1 MIPPTL
7 AVTIVRNIGA
17 LEMLEITTE
26 DEEKYRI
33 TRGMIWVFFLT
44 RLFIYPLL
52 WLFFRLMNRA
62 RAIGVENIP
71 KEGGV
76 MIAANHVSGV
86 DTTLIPYFVANPFK
100 LDPVLAVAKEE
111 LFTIP
116 VIGFIVKSLGAFP
129 VKRRARDLE
138 SMKRIVCHLRNYK
151 VMIFPEG
158 TRSKTG
164 ELLTGR
170 PAVGWIAQ
178 NARPVV
184 IPALVIN
191 TDKFFWPGRPRPWFG
206 IPYTVVY
213 GKPLDISRF
222 YAMEEGKATSSII
235 VAEIMNGVAELK
247 KTHRDLYMEPILLPD
262 GSAVK
267 SPVST

>member
-1 MIPPTL
+1 
-7 AVTIVRNIGA
+7 
-17 LEMLEITTE
+17 MLEITTE
-26 DEEKYRI
+26 DEGKYRI
-33 TRGMIWVFFLT
+33 TRGMTWAFFLA
-44 RLFIYPLL
+44 RLAVYPLL
-52 WLFFRLMNRA
+52 WIFFMAMNRA
-62 RAIGVENIP
+62 RAIGLENIP
-71 KEGGV
+71 KTGGV

-86 DTTLIPYFVANPFK
+86 DTTLIPFFLINPFK
-100 LDPVLAVAKEE
+100 LNPVLAVAKEE
-111 LFTIP
+111 LFKIP

-129 VKRRARDLE
+129 VKRKARDFE
-138 SMKRIVCHLRNYK
+138 SMKRIVCHLRNHK

-164 ELLTGR
+164 DLLTGR

-184 IPALVIN
+184 IPTLVIN

-235 VAEIMNGVAELK
+235 TAEIMRGIAELK
-247 KTHRDLYMEPILLPD
+247 KTRHSLYMEPILLPD
-262 GSAVK
+262 GTPVK
-267 SPVST
+267 SLAQGDMGRA

>member
-1 MIPPTL
+1 
-7 AVTIVRNIGA
+7 
-17 LEMLEITTE
+17 MLEITKE
-26 DEEKYRI
+26 DEERYRI

-44 RLFIYPLL
+44 RFFMYPLL
-52 WLFFRLMNRA
+52 WFFFRLMNRA
-62 RAIGVENIP
+62 RQIGVENIP

-86 DTTLIPYFVANPFK
+86 DTTLIPYFVANPFR

-138 SMKRIVCHLRNYK
+138 SMKRIVCHMRNHK

-164 ELLTGR
+164 DLLAGR

-178 NARPVV
+178 NSKPIIV
-184 IPALVIN
+184 PTLVIN

-213 GKPLDISRF
+213 GKPLDLTRF
-222 YAMEEGKATSSII
+222 YGLEESKATSAII
-235 VAEIMNGVAELK
+235 VNEIMNGIAELK
-247 KTHRDLYMEPILLPD
+247 RSHRDLYMEPILLPD
-262 GSAVK
+262 GTAVK
-267 SPVST
+267 SLAEGNQSHA

>member
-1 MIPPTL
+1 
-7 AVTIVRNIGA
+7 
-17 LEMLEITTE
+17 MLEITRE
-26 DEEKYRI
+26 DEERYRV
-33 TRGMIWVFFLT
+33 TRGMMWVFFLT
-44 RLFIYPLL
+44 RLALYPLL
-52 WLFFRLMNRA
+52 WIFFRIINRA
-62 RAIGVENIP
+62 RAIGLENIP

-76 MIAANHVSGV
+76 MIAVNHVSGV
-86 DTTLIPYFVANPFK
+86 DTTLAPFFVINPFR

-116 VIGFIVKSLGAFP
+116 VIGFIVKNLGAFP
-129 VKRRARDLE
+129 VKRKARDFD
-138 SMKRIVCHLRNYK
+138 SMKRIVCHLRNHK

-164 ELLTGR
+164 DLLTGR

-178 NARPVV
+178 NARPAI

-213 GKPLDISRF
+213 GKPLDLTRF
-222 YAMEEGKATSSII
+222 YGMEEGKATSAII
-235 VAEIMNGVAELK
+235 VGEIMNGIAELK
-247 KTHRDLYMEPILLPD
+247 KEHRALYMEPILLPD
-262 GSAVK
+262 GTPVK
-267 SPVST
+267 SLADGSASRA

>member
-1 MIPPTL
+1 
-7 AVTIVRNIGA
+7 
-17 LEMLEITTE
+17 MLEITTE
-26 DEEKYRI
+26 DEEKHRI
-33 TRGMIWVFFLT
+33 SRGMMWAFFLA
-44 RLFIYPLL
+44 RLAVYPLL
-52 WLFFRLMNRA
+52 WVFYRILNRA
-62 RAIGVENIP
+62 RLIGIENIP
-71 KEGGV
+71 TNGGV

-86 DTTLIPYFVANPFK
+86 DTTLIPYFVASPYR

-111 LFTIP
+111 LFEIP
-116 VIGFIVKSLGAFP
+116 VIGFIVKALGAFP
-129 VKRRARDLE
+129 VKRRARDFE
-138 SMKRIVCHLRNYK
+138 SMKRIVCHLRRHK

-164 ELLTGR
+164 DLLPGR

-184 IPALVIN
+184 IPTLVIN

-213 GKPLDISRF
+213 GKPLDLSRF
-222 YAMEEGKATSSII
+222 YAMEEGKATSTII
-235 VAEIMNGVAELK
+235 AGEIMRGIAELK

-262 GSAVK
+262 GTPVK
-267 SPVST
+267 LPDFRSGGM